1 MKMRRLGLKVRAM
14 SDIQIGGIGV
24 ILMIALIAFRFHIGT
39 AMAVVASVGIWI
51 IAGPKAVFSV
61 LQNVPYSFAANW
73 EFSAVPLFIFMGAI
87 AHETG
92 MTTALFRAAR
102 LWLSWLPGGLAVATN
117 FGCAGFSAAAGSSVV
132 TSVAMGKIAVPE
144 MLEHKYDKGLATGV
158 VAAAGTLGVM
168 IPPSIPMIIYAY
180 FAEVSVGAMFI
191 AGILPGLLTALL
203 YAVMIV
209 VRCWLNP
216 ELAPP
221 VHDDVDPGEK
231 WRSLADIWPLP
242 VIIFVVI
249 GTIYTGIASATQSAA
264 FGVLAALGIAIVQK
278 RLTWANL
285 TRCISDS
292 VANTAS
298 IFFVIMGAILLTRF
312 MAYSDLPEYISA
324 FVISLEISPL
334 TLVLVTGLIFL
345 VLGCIL
351 DPIGL
356 MLLAL
361 PVFLPIYIA
370 ADINLIWFGI
380 LFIKYIEIG
389 LITPP
394 IGMNVYILRSILPQV
409 PVGVIFRG
417 TGWFFITELVVLALL
432 IAFPVITLGLGSLAQ

>member
-1 MKMRRLGLKVRAM
+1 MT
-14 SDIQIGGIGV
+14 DIQIGGAGV
-24 ILMIALIAFRFHIGT
+24 IVMIVLIAFRFHIGI
-39 AMAVVASVGIWI
+39 AMGVVATAGIWL
-51 IAGPKAVFSV
+51 IAGSRAVFSV

-73 EFSAVPLFIFMGAI
+73 EFSAVPLFILMGAI

-132 TSVAMGKIAVPE
+132 TSIAMGKIAVPE

-180 FAEVSVGAMFI
+180 FAEVSVGAMFL
-191 AGILPGLLTALL
+191 AGIVPGLLTAIL

-209 VRCWLNP
+209 GRCALNP
-216 ELAPP
+216 SLAPATSAAA
-221 VHDDVDPGEK
+221 DPKEK
-231 WRSLADIWPLP
+231 WRALADIWPLP
-242 VIIFVVI
+242 FIILVVI
-249 GTIYTGIASATQSAA
+249 GSIYTGVASATESAS
-264 FGVLAALGIAIVQK
+264 FGVIAALMIAAVQR
-278 RLTWANL
+278 RLTRENMVQCVAG
-285 TRCISDS
+285 S

-298 IFFVIMGAILLTRF
+298 IFFVITGAILLTRF
-312 MAYSDLPEYISA
+312 MAYSDLPEFISN
-324 FVISLEISPL
+324 FVIALDLSPL
-334 TLVLVTGLIFL
+334 ALVLITGVIFL
-345 VLGCIL
+345 ALGCIL

-394 IGMNVYILRSILPQV
+394 VGMNVYILRSILPDV
-409 PVGVIFRG
+409 PVGTIFRG
-417 TGWFFITELVVLALL
+417 TGWFFVTELVVLGLL
-432 IAFPVITLGLGSLAQ
+432 IAFPAITLGLVEMAK